1 MKTVIPIE
9 TSIEKVVERNV
20 ESGYIISKENYET
33 VECCEEGN
41 LSIVVEEEVS
51 ILSIDTRI
59 GEEISNVLKE
69 NEALLRRN
77 KELEERVKLLAVDQ
91 NNNNSQKSE
100 LESFKENSIIL
111 EEEIKTLKLKVLVRD
126 SEVERLK
133 SFLESVYL
141 ETPKGRSG
149 VRRMKRRRDS
159 SSKSQHPGAMMLN
172 NRRKS
177 ASMSNILE

>member
-1 MKTVIPIE
+1 MKKTVIPLE
-9 TSIEKVVERNV
+9 NSVEKVIERNV
-20 ESGYIISKENYET
+20 QSGYIISKENYET

-51 ILSIDTRI
+51 ILSIDSRI

-69 NEALLRRN
+69 NKALLRRN
-77 KELEERVKLLAVDQ
+77 KELEGKIESLAVDQ
-91 NNNNSQKSE
+91 NNNTKKSE
-100 LESFKENSIIL
+100 LESFQENCIIL

-133 SFLESVYL
+133 GFLENVYL

-149 VRRMKRRRDS
+149 VRRMKRRRNS
-159 SSKSQHPGAMMLN
+159 TTKSQHPGASMLN
-172 NRRKS
+172 NKRKS